1 MTRELTEVDLR
12 MKEKLNLGKK
22 ADYSKNQVPDLIMKY
37 DTLLC
42 RLKSNCYF
50 SFNYRILRSI
60 DP

>member
-22 ADYSKNQVPDLIMKY
+22 VDYSENQVPDLIIKY

-50 SFNYRILRSI
+50 SFNYQ
-60 DP
+60 